1 MSAIHSQTDHF
12 CPGQYHWVAA
22 LAPPSCRRFLSF
34 LCCGILTFT
43 WLSYLTAATWLFA
56 LDITAIV
63 LIQNGEYRVEWAFAA
78 AVVMQVISLVINLT
92 WGKHMNVPET
102 LILVVHFVAYL
113 LIVSMLAF
121 GVGTGTVSP
130 NFEFFSQT
138 GWSPSFGSVLGIS
151 YVVGV
156 FSGFD
161 SVSHLGKVIFSCKR
175 QRPAQAI

>member
-1 MSAIHSQTDHF
+1 M
-12 CPGQYHWVAA
+12 AA

-56 LDITAIV
+56 LDIQAIV
-63 LIQNGEYRVEWAFAA
+63 LIQNGEFHIKWAFVT
-78 AVVMQVISLVINLT
+78 AVVMQVISLVVNLT